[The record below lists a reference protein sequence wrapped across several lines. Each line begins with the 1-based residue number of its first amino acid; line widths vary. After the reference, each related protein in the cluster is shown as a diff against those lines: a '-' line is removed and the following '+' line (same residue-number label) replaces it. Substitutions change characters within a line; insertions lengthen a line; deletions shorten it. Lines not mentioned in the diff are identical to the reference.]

1 MTKVPFQT
9 GTGTVKNGR
18 MATQNQCSWNLAIS
32 RQPGQETGPMRDVR
46 RTERSRGALSR
57 VWFFARNFLRYPVM
71 QGSLVPSSP
80 FLVNDVLRRVDWENA
95 RLVVELGP
103 GIGTLTQAI
112 LKRMHPEAAL
122 VAIELNANFVGFLR
136 DEVEDPRLHVVRGS
150 AADVGKILADLKL
163 SQVDYII
170 SSLPYTNMRD
180 SARREILQ
188 ESRRVLAPKGALLIF
203 QYTTKVLPYL
213 RSCFKS
219 VHQDFQVL
227 NVPPAL
233 IFYCTR

>member
-1 MTKVPFQT
+1 
-9 GTGTVKNGR
+9 
-18 MATQNQCSWNLAIS
+18 MATENQCSWDLAIS
-32 RQPGQETGPMRDVR
+32 PQPSEETAPMHDVQR
-46 RTERSRGALSR
+46 RERSRGGLSR
-57 VWFFARNFLRYPVM
+57 VWFFAKNFLRNPVM
-71 QGSLVPSSP
+71 QGSLVPSSH
-80 FLVNDVLRRVDWENA
+80 FLVNDVLGRVDWENA

-122 VAIELNANFVGFLR
+122 VAIELNPDFVGFLR
-136 DEVEDPRLHVVRGS
+136 NEVEDPRLHVVRGS
-150 AADVGKILADLKL
+150 AADAGKILADLQL
-163 SQVDYII
+163 SQVDYMI

-180 SARREILQ
+180 SVRREILQ
-188 ESRRVLAPKGALLIF
+188 ESRRVLAPKGVLLVF

-219 VHQDFQVL
+219 VHQDFQLL
-227 NVPPAL
+227 NIPPAL